1 MGSNLLTTGEVARLL
16 GVTRDAV
23 LKWIKKGK
31 LPATR
36 TPGGHY
42 RVPREACYGFA
53 RDPSGDGLATTDRPG
68 PSPGSPTRSQAEQG
82 EVRCW
87 EYFGS
92 GGVPRQACLNCLVY
106 LARAQ
111 NCYRLAEL
119 GEEVGHSLHFCR
131 TDCRECAFYR
141 ACQGLETEV
150 LIVTRD
156 EGLSHRV
163 EKEAEA
169 NRISIRFARSGYQA
183 SATVSTFRPALVI
196 LDSDVPEVRE
206 GHLARALL
214 ADERLPGIRVYV
226 AGRKG
231 HEPDVETLGLPTIP
245 APFDG
250 ELVGRLAQGLARQS
264 PSIVA

>member
-1 MGSNLLTTGEVARLL
+1 MGSNLLTTGDVARLL

-53 RDPSGDGLATTDRPG
+53 RDLSGDGASLPAHSELGT
-68 PSPGSPTRSQAEQG
+68 GSAVGSTLERG

-87 EYFGS
+87 EYFSS
-92 GGVPRQACLNCLVY
+92 GGAPRQACLNCLVY

-119 GEEVGHSLHFCR
+119 GEEAGHSLHFCR

-156 EGLSHRV
+156 EGLSHRI

-196 LDSDVPEVRE
+196 MDSDVPEVRE

-214 ADERLPGIRVYV
+214 ADERLPGVRVYV
-226 AGRKG
+226 ACREG
-231 HEPDVETLGLPTIP
+231 HEAEVKDLGLPTVP
-245 APFDG
+245 APFNG
-250 ELVGRLAQGLARQS
+250 ELVGRLAEELPRTS